1 MTSVD
6 LTQYSYG
13 VSYNPS
19 DTTTTAPR
27 NAKSLIQTLQQ
38 SSSVAYIRLQWVD
51 LINNIRFR
59 VISKK
64 YFIKLL
70 ESSRPGVGLTKASL
84 GLVFLATAPGFG
96 SSGEY
101 LYVPDISS
109 YRICPYAPG
118 HASIMGFF
126 QEKMPLPNGS
136 LSVPLCP
143 RTLLQRIVND
153 AKTKSK
159 ISFLVGVE
167 SEFILLRETS
177 PKVVA
182 VNHGDWS
189 VSSKL
194 PSGAVESVVLQEIAE
209 TLQEAGI
216 ELQMY
221 HAEAAPGQYEVITGP
236 LSPVEAADALIFTRE
251 TIYNVASKH
260 KLRATFAPRLHSDS
274 CGSAAH
280 THISVHS
287 DRAIAT
293 RAEDAD
299 LAPSLNAPE
308 RSFLQG
314 VLSHLPAICALT
326 LPTTFS
332 YARVL
337 DGIWSGGT
345 YVCWGTDN
353 RETPVRLCGSSSI
366 KSTNRPH
373 FEIKSVDGTS
383 SPYLAFAALLGAGA
397 WGVKTG
403 QKLTSGD
410 VCETSVA
417 LMTSEE
423 RVKVGLEDTARLP
436 PTIADARANLKG
448 DNVMRDILGDTFVDA
463 YANVNETLEKMFVGE
478 DEDATVT
485 KLVNFY

>member
-19 DTTTTAPR
+19 STTTTAPR
-27 NAKSLIQTLQQ
+27 NAKSSIQTLQQ

-70 ESSRPGVGLTKASL
+70 ESSRSGVGLTNASL
-84 GLVFLATAPGFG
+84 GLVFLATAPEFG
-96 SSGEY
+96 SSREY

-109 YRICPYAPG
+109 YQICPCAPG

-126 QEKMPLPNGS
+126 QEKMLLLNGS

-143 RTLLQRIVND
+143 RTLLQKTVND
-153 AKTKSK
+153 AKAKSG

-167 SEFILLRETS
+167 SEFILLKETS

-182 VNHGDWS
+182 VNRGDWS
-189 VSSKL
+189 ASSKL

-221 HAEAAPGQYEVITGP
+221 HAEAASGQYELITGP

-260 KLRATFAPRLHSDS
+260 KLRTIFAPRLHSDS
-274 CGSAAH
+274 FILSRWKCCPQSY
-280 THISVHS
+280 
-287 DRAIAT
+287 
-293 RAEDAD
+293 
-299 LAPSLNAPE
+299 LCSL
-308 RSFLQG
+308 G
-314 VLSHLPAICALT
+314 
-326 LPTTFS
+326 
-332 YARVL
+332 
-337 DGIWSGGT
+337 
-345 YVCWGTDN
+345 
-353 RETPVRLCGSSSI
+353 
-366 KSTNRPH
+366 
-373 FEIKSVDGTS
+373 
-383 SPYLAFAALLGAGA
+383 
-397 WGVKTG
+397 
-403 QKLTSGD
+403 
-410 VCETSVA
+410 
-417 LMTSEE
+417 
-423 RVKVGLEDTARLP
+423 
-436 PTIADARANLKG
+436 
-448 DNVMRDILGDTFVDA
+448 
-463 YANVNETLEKMFVGE
+463 
-478 DEDATVT
+478 
-485 KLVNFY
+485 